1 MARNKLA
8 RALRPW
14 LEAMN
19 ALETQPLQLFSE
31 CLKLTEAPNDGGLA
45 AVGFALERVDG
56 IRKEPALDYVRRA
69 HPKLHLAGAVWRDGD
84 ML

>member
-31 CLKLTEAPNDGGLA
+31 CLKLTEAPNDGGPA